1 MSTSCLCSQI
11 LPKLTEV
18 ELLKGKAKK
27 VKTRFYYPHTLR
39 SSKTVSEYDS
49 SGKMTSNIDF
59 YIKKNP
65 QKKYFT
71 YDSIG
76 NIVVC
81 IYKRNDSSQ
90 RHVYEYKYDEIGRI
104 KSQMELWDDKF
115 FRSYDSIVYNNDN
128 LPVEYME
135 RHPNSTMHFYFQ
147 YLNGNNKENLRYI
160 EEKHDSGHISIT
172 KESRQYNDYGFLIKK
187 KRETEDQSPKEPI
200 MDLNTQMRKL
210 ADRQLPRNSK
220 HSEEYDYVD
229 YRYDKQGNWTKRK
242 IYLNWQEKG
251 RQIHLK
257 IKRKIT
263 YW

>member
-104 KSQMELWDDKF
+104 KTKWNCGMTSFLEAMTVLF
-115 FRSYDSIVYNNDN
+115 IIMIIYR
-128 LPVEYME
+128 
-135 RHPNSTMHFYFQ
+135 
-147 YLNGNNKENLRYI
+147 LNIWKDI
-160 EEKHDSGHISIT
+160 
-172 KESRQYNDYGFLIKK
+172 
-187 KRETEDQSPKEPI
+187 PI
-200 MDLNTQMRKL
+200 QQCIFIFNT
-210 ADRQLPRNSK
+210 
-220 HSEEYDYVD
+220 
-229 YRYDKQGNWTKRK
+229 
-242 IYLNWQEKG
+242 
-251 RQIHLK
+251 
-257 IKRKIT
+257 
-263 YW
+263 